1 MTDESWGFNKIPSN
15 SFIQQTVHYLKY
27 RVTKIQKAG
36 SCHQEVES
44 MFESKAPA
52 LSWVHIEN
60 TG

>member
-15 SFIQQTVHYLKY
+15 SFIQQTVYYLKY

-52 LSWVHIEN
+52 LS
-60 TG
+60 